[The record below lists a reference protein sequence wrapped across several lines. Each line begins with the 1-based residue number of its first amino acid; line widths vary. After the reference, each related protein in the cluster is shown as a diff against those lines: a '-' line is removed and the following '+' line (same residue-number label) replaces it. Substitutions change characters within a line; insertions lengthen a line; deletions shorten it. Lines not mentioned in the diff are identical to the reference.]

1 MIPQSHERKKDE
13 AMAVLA
19 LHDWDALE
27 AVRTVLA
34 ERDAVEDRL
43 RIAAIAMGRG
53 FTQQDR
59 SASPTK
65 PSTNAVD
72 MRILGWPAG

>member
-1 MIPQSHERKKDE
+1 MILQSHERTKDE

-27 AVRTVLA
+27 AIRTVLA

-53 FTQQDR
+53 FTRDHPT
-59 SASPTK
+59 SATK
-65 PSTNAVD
+65 PSTNALD
-72 MRILGWPAG
+72 TRILGWPAG

>member
-1 MIPQSHERKKDE
+1 MIPQLHDRTKDE

-19 LHDWDALE
+19 LHEWDALE
-27 AVRTVLA
+27 AIRTVLA

-53 FTQQDR
+53 FTRDCPS
-59 SASPTK
+59 SAK
-65 PSTNAVD
+65 RPSTNALD
-72 MRILGWPAG
+72 TRILGWPAG

>member
-1 MIPQSHERKKDE
+1 
-13 AMAVLA
+13 MAVLA

-27 AVRTVLA
+27 AIRTVLA

-53 FTQQDR
+53 LTQDR
-59 SASPTK
+59 PASATK

>member
-1 MIPQSHERKKDE
+1 MIPQSHERNKDE

-27 AVRTVLA
+27 AIRTVLA

-53 FTQQDR
+53 LTQDR
-59 SASPTK
+59 PASATK

>member
-1 MIPQSHERKKDE
+1 MIPPTQERTKDE

-27 AVRTVLA
+27 AIRTVLA

-43 RIAAIAMGRG
+43 RIAAIAMARG
-53 FTQQDR
+53 FTRDCPT
-59 SASPTK
+59 SATG
-65 PSTNAVD
+65 PSTNAAD
-72 MRILGWPAG
+72 TRIVGWRAG

>member
-1 MIPQSHERKKDE
+1 MIPQPLPQEPPKDE
-13 AMAVLA
+13 AFEVLA

-27 AVRTVLA
+27 AIRTVLA

-53 FTQQDR
+53 FTR
-59 SASPTK
+59 GWK
-65 PSTNAVD
+65 P
-72 MRILGWPAG
+72 